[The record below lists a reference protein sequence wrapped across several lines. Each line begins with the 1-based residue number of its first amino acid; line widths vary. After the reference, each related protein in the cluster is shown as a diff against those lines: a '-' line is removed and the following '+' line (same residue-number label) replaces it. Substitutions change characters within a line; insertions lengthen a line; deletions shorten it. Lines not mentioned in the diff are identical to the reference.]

1 MSAGA
6 PAGLAASVHHALL
19 SEQQAMSKHQ
29 RSTDG
34 LGIHGRT
41 LVAALDIM
49 EETQATVPSLAR
61 IAEAVEVPLADLQR
75 IFPSNQAVLVA
86 AAEQAL
92 VRLMDSCVKAVVKV
106 DPEDA
111 VAQFCALGDAY
122 IDWADTH
129 RSQFRLL
136 SDERL
141 LDTLNTP
148 QLRRYL
154 NSLTELMSRML
165 ERARDAG
172 NLAPEENIPLM
183 VLSSRTFAYG
193 VARMVID
200 QRMGEWYPELPPV
213 DAAKMVLRDFVR
225 RIARGS
231 IRRAR

>member
-1 MSAGA
+1 
-6 PAGLAASVHHALL
+6 
-19 SEQQAMSKHQ
+19 MSKHQ
-29 RSTDG
+29 RVSDG
-34 LGIHGRT
+34 LGLHGRT
-41 LVAALDIM
+41 IVAALDMI
-49 EETQATVPSLAR
+49 EESQSAVPSLAQ
-61 IAEAVEVPLADLQR
+61 IAEVTGAPLEDLRR
-75 IFPSNQAVLVA
+75 IFPDDHDVLVA

-92 VRLMDSCVKAVVKV
+92 VRLMDTCVKAVVKV

-111 VAQFCALGDAY
+111 VAQFSALGDAY
-122 IDWADTH
+122 IDWADTY
-129 RSQFRLL
+129 RAQFRLL

-154 NSLTELMSRML
+154 NSLTELMTRML

-172 NLAPEENIPLM
+172 NLADDENIPLM

-193 VARMVID
+193 LARMVVD
-200 QRMGEWYPELPPV
+200 QRMAEWYSDLPPI

-231 IRRAR
+231 FRRTR

>member
-1 MSAGA
+1 MAISAQ
-6 PAGLAASVHHALL
+6 PDRTASRPERDDA
-19 SEQQAMSKHQ
+19 AMSRHH
-29 RSTDG
+29 RVTDG
-34 LGIHGRT
+34 LGLHGRT
-41 LVAALDIM
+41 LVTALEMM
-49 EETQATVPSLAR
+49 ERTQSR
-61 IAEAVEVPLADLQR
+61 IPTLDELSEAMGMPVEEVRR
-75 IFPSNQAVLVA
+75 IFPDDQAVLVA

-92 VRLMDSCVKAVVKV
+92 VRLMDTCVKAVVKV

-111 VAQFCALGDAY
+111 VAQFSALGDAY
-122 IDWADTH
+122 IEWADAY

-141 LDTLNTP
+141 LDTLNVP

-154 NSLTELMSRML
+154 NSLTELMTRML

-172 NLAPEENIPLM
+172 NLAPDENIPLM
-183 VLSSRTFAYG
+183 VLSCRTFAYG

-200 QRMGEWYPELPPV
+200 HRMGEWYPELPPI

-231 IRRAR
+231 LRRPR